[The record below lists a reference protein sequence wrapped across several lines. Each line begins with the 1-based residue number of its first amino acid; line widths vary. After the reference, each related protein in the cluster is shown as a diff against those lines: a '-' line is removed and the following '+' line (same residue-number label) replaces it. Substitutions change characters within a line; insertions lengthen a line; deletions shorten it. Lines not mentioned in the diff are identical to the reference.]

1 MTHDYYEMLG
11 VPKDASLEQI
21 KNAYKTMAKK
31 YHPDVNKDA
40 GSEEKFKQVL
50 EAYTVL
56 SDPQKRQNYDQ
67 YGNAEAFTQGTGF
80 DFSSIFKNMG
90 FDDFSDVFSGFGMG
104 GEDPFRSANQFRT
117 QPVDVRMDVE
127 ITLEDAYF
135 GVEKSIRVNAEQA
148 CKGCAG
154 KGFASEK
161 DIETCPT
168 CKGRGVVERMQ
179 RMPFGTF
186 AMRGACTS
194 CRGAGK
200 RIKNPCKSCNG
211 VGKESA
217 AKTLQVKI
225 PAGIES
231 GNHLRLKKQGLYA
244 EGHQGDLYLVVHVK
258 NHSLFKRDSKD
269 LFMKLPITFSEAAL
283 GSEVEFEHI
292 SGQKEIIEIPEG
304 TQTDTVFRVKGKGM
318 PVLDARS
325 FGDLYV
331 EVKVKTPVKLTK
343 EQKELFKELGEKNKS
358 KKGFLD
364 RIKESFG

>member
-1 MTHDYYEMLG
+1 MTHDYYETLG
-11 VPKDASLEQI
+11 IPKDASVDQI
-21 KNAYKTMAKK
+21 KAAYKNMAKK
-31 YHPDVNKDA
+31 FHPDVNKDA

-67 YGNAEAFTQGTGF
+67 YGSAEAFAQGTGF

-104 GEDPFRSANQFRT
+104 EDPFRSNQSFRT

-127 ITLEDAYF
+127 ISLEDAYF
-135 GVEKSIRVNAEQA
+135 GVEKSIKVNAEQA
-148 CKGCAG
+148 CKTCAG
-154 KGFASEK
+154 KGFASER

-186 AMRGACTS
+186 AMRTTCGTCQ
-194 CRGAGK
+194 GQGQ
-200 RIKNPCKSCNG
+200 RIKNPCKNCHG
-211 VGKESA
+211 TGKEA
-217 AKTLQVKI
+217 VNKTLQVKI

-231 GNHLRLKKQGLYA
+231 GNHLRLKKQGLFS

-258 NHSLFKRDSKD
+258 NHSLFKRDGKD
-269 LFMKLPITFSEAAL
+269 LFMKLPITFTEAAL
-283 GSEVEFEHI
+283 GSDVEFEHLN
-292 SGQKEIIEIPEG
+292 GQNETVSIPEG
-304 TQTDTVFRVKGKGM
+304 TQTDTVFRLKSKGM
-318 PVLDARS
+318 PMLDSHS
-325 FGDLYV
+325 FGDLFV

-343 EQKELFKELGEKNKS
+343 EQRELLQTLGEKNKS